1 MRELSRLLDLRLRI
15 IRYSVRQ
22 FFAGSRL
29 RIAVVLGIVAFFWL
43 LMLAM
48 FLDVFHFLFSNF
60 RAISDIVLDYL
71 FAFLFVSLLV
81 MMTISDAIIAYTSLF
96 RSDETEFLFTLP
108 VHAENIYAYRAGD
121 SIVFS
126 LWGIGTLV
134 LPMIIAY
141 GIVFPN
147 PPWFYPVAAALAL
160 LFVVFATE
168 LGAFFALLTGLILPR
183 GRKKF
188 LAGAGIAAAVLMVLW
203 ALPLG
208 RQLRSNVF
216 SETAIRSIMDRIAF
230 CQHWALPSRWVSRG
244 MLATSRGDLRE
255 GFFFCALLLANV
267 LFLGVVVHRFAHYVY
282 RSTWETAQGASSRG
296 RRRSGG
302 IVNRLL
308 GAAVFFL
315 PSRFRRL
322 VLKDL
327 KTFLRDPS
335 QWSQFL
341 LFFGLLGLYILNLP
355 RLGVEQLE
363 PYWHSLIALMNLG
376 ATCLTLATLTSR
388 FVFPQLSLEGQRIW
402 ILGLLP
408 VPRKTILWGKFLFAA
423 TGTFLVSGLLIGL
436 SDTILGLPFW
446 MMAIHMMVVLCV
458 CCGLNGLAVGLG
470 ARYPRLGTDNPSKIV
485 SSFGGTL
492 NLICSI
498 CFIAFAVAPVVLP
511 LHMHMM
517 GLWEGAALAWRL
529 GVGLGISLGVSL
541 MAALVPMAIGMRAF
555 ARMEF

>member
-1 MRELSRLLDLRLRI
+1 MRELLQLLELRLRT

-22 FFAGSRL
+22 FFASSRL

-43 LMLAM
+43 LMFGM
-48 FLDVFHFLFSNF
+48 FLDVFHFLFTNF

-71 FAFLFVSLLV
+71 FAFLFVSLLI

-96 RSDETEFLFTLP
+96 RSDETEFLFALP
-108 VHAENIYAYRAGD
+108 LHSENTYAYRAGD
-121 SIVFS
+121 SVVFS

-147 PPWFYPVAAALAL
+147 PPWFYPVAIALSL

-168 LGAFFALLTGLILPR
+168 LGAFFALLTGLVLPR
-183 GRKKF
+183 GRKK
-188 LAGAGIAAAVLMVLW
+188 LLVAMATAAVVLLMLW
-203 ALPLG
+203 ILPLR
-208 RQLRSNVF
+208 RQLSGNVF

-230 CQHWALPSRWVSRG
+230 CQHWALPSQWVSRG
-244 MLATSRGDLRE
+244 MLATSRGDVRE
-255 GFFFCALLLANV
+255 GLFFVALLLANV
-267 LFLGVVVHRFAHYVY
+267 LFFGVVAHRLAHYVY
-282 RSTWETAQGASSRG
+282 RSTWERVQGASSRR

-302 IVNRLL
+302 IVDRLL
-308 GAAVFFL
+308 GASVVFL
-315 PSRFRRL
+315 PRRLRRL

-388 FVFPQLSLEGQRIW
+388 FVFPQLSLEGRRIW

-423 TGTFLVSGLLIGL
+423 AGTFLVSGFLIGL

-446 MMAIHMMVVLCV
+446 MVLIHLVVVFCV

-498 CFIAFAVAPVVLP
+498 CFIAFAVAPVVVP

-517 GLWEGAALAWRL
+517 GIWEGTALAWRL
-529 GVGLGISLGVSL
+529 GVGLGISLGVSI
-541 MAALVPMAIGMRAF
+541 AATALPMAIGIRAF